1 MITAADLS
9 TLLKTSSRHALLD
22 VRERA
27 AYERGHI
34 YRATSLPRRLLESR
48 VPRLVTARAT
58 PIVLYD
64 DGHLTANHLT
74 AMGGHV
80 HAGQV
85 QNGRLAPLAAKTLG
99 AMGYTDVRVLD
110 GGLAAWRAAG
120 GRMVQGLNVPSKV
133 FGEQAL
139 HRYRTPEV
147 TCPELKAR
155 IDRGERMV
163 IVDSRT
169 PEEYARACIPGAWSV
184 PGAELVLRIADLAPS
199 PDIPIVVHCGGR
211 TRSFIGAESLR
222 RMGLP
227 NPIVALE
234 NGTMG
239 WQLAGFEPE
248 RGAAR
253 WAPPV
258 STKSRAVGEAA
269 AERVAKEDNVQFID
283 AQAARAALAR
293 CADENVYVLD
303 VRTVEEYEAGHPAG
317 AVWAPGGQVIQA
329 TDEYVGVRD
338 STVILTCDGFVRS
351 VMTASWLQQMGFP
364 RVRVL
369 RGGLEAWK
377 AAGGALEKG
386 RPTPAPFDYESA
398 RARVKTVAP
407 RALHAE
413 LAGGRAPLVID
424 VDESDAYAGG
434 HVPGALWLCRSRLE
448 LTAPA
453 AIGQGRAVVVT
464 CADGVMS
471 TLSVDALESAGP
483 GPACGTS
490 GAVRVLAGG
499 KRAWAAEGL
508 ALETGATK
516 LGDDADDVVLKPYQR
531 GRDAMEAYL
540 RWETDLDE
548 EGGSPHALL
557 PGVPRP

>member
-1 MITAADLS
+1 MMKPSDLA
-9 TLLKTSSRHALLD
+9 TLLKTSTGHALLD

-27 AYERGHI
+27 TYERGHI
-34 YRATSLPRRLLESR
+34 YRATSVPRRLLEAR
-48 VPRLVTARAT
+48 LPRLVTALAT

-64 DGHLTANHLT
+64 DDGAI
-74 AMGGHV
+74 
-80 HAGQV
+80 
-85 QNGRLAPLAAKTLG
+85 APLAAKTIT
-99 AMGYTDVRVLD
+99 AMGYTAVHVLD
-110 GGLAAWRAAG
+110 GGLAAWRAGG
-120 GRMVQGLNVPSKV
+120 GRVVQGLNVPSKV

-163 IVDSRT
+163 LVDSRT
-169 PEEYARACIPGAWSV
+169 PEEYSRGCIPGAYSV
-184 PGAELVLRIADLAPS
+184 PGAELVLRIADLVPAA
-199 PDIPIVVHCGGR
+199 DVPIVVHCGGR

-227 NPIVALE
+227 NPIVALK

-258 STKSRAVGEAA
+258 SAKSRALGEAA
-269 AERVAKEDNVQFID
+269 ADRVAKEDNVQFVD
-283 AQAARAALAR
+283 VPAVREALAR
-293 CADENVYVLD
+293 RAEANVFFLD
-303 VRTVEEYEAGHPAG
+303 VRTVEEYAAGHPAG

-338 STVILTCDGFVRS
+338 STIVLTCDGRVRS
-351 VMTASWLQQMGFP
+351 VMTASWLQQMGWP

-369 RGGLEAWK
+369 RGGLEAWI
-377 AAGGALEKG
+377 AAGGAVERG
-386 RPTPAPFDYESA
+386 QPAAAPFGYERA
-398 RARVKTVAP
+398 RARATAVAP
-407 RALHAE
+407 RALQAE
-413 LAGGRAPLVID
+413 LAGGSAPLVID
-424 VDESDAYAGG
+424 VDESDAYARG
-434 HVPGALWLCRSRLE
+434 HVPGAVWLCRSRLE
-448 LTAPA
+448 START
-453 AIGQGRAVVVT
+453 AIGTGRPVVVT

-471 TLSVDALESAGP
+471 TLSVEALEGAGV
-483 GPACGTS
+483 GP
-490 GAVRVLAGG
+490 VRVLAGG
-499 KRAWAAEGL
+499 KGAWGADGL
-508 ALETGATK
+508 PLETGATK
-516 LGDDADDVVLKPYQR
+516 LGDDADDIVLKPYQR

-557 PGVPRP
+557 PGVPKP

>member
-1 MITAADLS
+1 MMNASDLS
-9 TLLKTSSRHALLD
+9 TFLESSTRHALLD

-48 VPRLVTARAT
+48 VPRLVTAPAT

-64 DGHLTANHLT
+64 D
-74 AMGGHV
+74 
-80 HAGQV
+80 AGA
-85 QNGRLAPLAAKTLG
+85 LAGLAAATLA
-99 AMGYTDVRVLD
+99 AMGYTDVRALE

-120 GRMVQGLNVPSKV
+120 RRLVQGLNVPSKV

-139 HRYRTPEV
+139 HKYRTPEV

-169 PEEYARACIPGAWSV
+169 PEEYSRGCIPGAWSV
-184 PGAELVLRIADLAPS
+184 PGAELVLRIADLAPA

-248 RGAAR
+248 RGAQR

-258 STKSRAVGEAA
+258 SAKSRAVGEAA
-269 AERVAKEDNVQFID
+269 AERVAKDDDIQLVDAKAVQ
-283 AQAARAALAR
+283 AVLAR
-293 CADENVYVLD
+293 RADENVSFLD
-303 VRTVEEYEAGHPAG
+303 VRTVEEYVAGHPAG

-338 STVILTCDGFVRS
+338 STILLTCDGFVRS
-351 VMTASWLQQMGFP
+351 VMTAAWLQRMGFP

-369 RGGLEAWK
+369 RGGLDAWA
-377 AAGGALEKG
+377 AAGGVVEKG
-386 RPTPAPFDYESA
+386 QPAGAPLGYEAA
-398 RARVKTVAP
+398 RARVETVAP
-407 RALHAE
+407 RALHGE
-413 LAGGRAPLVID
+413 LGGGEAPLVID
-424 VDESDAYAGG
+424 VDESDAYATG
-434 HVPGALWLCRSRLE
+434 HVPGAVWLCRSRLE
-448 LTAPA
+448 LSAPGA
-453 AIGQGRAVVVT
+453 VGKGRAVVVT

-471 TLSVDALESAGP
+471 TLSVDALERAGV
-483 GPACGTS
+483 GP
-490 GAVRVLAGG
+490 VRVLDGG

-508 ALETGATK
+508 GVESGATK

-531 GRDAMEAYL
+531 GRDAMVAYL
-540 RWETDLDE
+540 RWETDLDD